1 MASPRYVRDAVP
13 HLTLPASP
21 FGPAPARLHYREQ
34 GRGPAVAI
42 LHGGWGYRV
51 YSFDP
56 QMRVLAAAH
65 RVVAPDRTGYG
76 GSGDLADLPVGFH
89 QLAAQE
95 TMGALDALGIGEAVL
110 WGHSDGAVI
119 AAWAAILH
127 PRRVRGLVLEAF
139 HYLKAK
145 EASAAFFETGA
156 SAPEQLG
163 EQPARAMAE
172 DHGDP
177 RWRAVVGMNS
187 RAWLRIIEQ
196 GHRGER
202 DLYQGRLAEV
212 RAPVLLLHGRRDPRT
227 EPGEI
232 EAARRDLPRAR
243 LALLDA
249 GHSPHS
255 GRAGAEA
262 TRLAAAFAAEA
273 WNGRG

>member
-1 MASPRYVRDAVP
+1 MP
-13 HLTLPASP
+13 HLTLPVSP
-21 FGPAPARLHYREQ
+21 FGPAPSRLHYRER

-42 LHGGWGYRV
+42 LHGGWGYRA
-51 YSFDP
+51 YSFDR
-56 QMRVLAAAH
+56 QMEALATAH

-76 GSGDLADLPVGFH
+76 GSGDLAALPPGFH
-89 QLAAQE
+89 RLAAEE
-95 TMGALDALGIGEAVL
+95 TVAVLDALGVAEAVL

-139 HYLKAK
+139 HYLEAK

-156 SAPEQLG
+156 TAPERFG
-163 EQPARAMAE
+163 EEMARALAE

-187 RAWLRIIEQ
+187 RAWLRIIEE
-196 GHRGER
+196 GRRGER
-202 DLYQGRLAEV
+202 DLYQGRLGEV
-212 RAPVLLLHGRRDPRT
+212 RVPVLLLHGRRDPRS

-232 EAARRDLPRAR
+232 EAARRDLPQAR

-249 GHSPHS
+249 GHSPHGGRS
-255 GRAGAEA
+255 GEEA

-273 WNGRG
+273 WRDRA

>member
-1 MASPRYVRDAVP
+1 MP
-13 HLTLPASP
+13 HLALSASP
-21 FGPAPARLHYREQ
+21 FGPAPARLHYRER
-34 GRGPAVAI
+34 GSGPAVAI

-56 QMRVLAAAH
+56 QMESLSGGH
-65 RVVAPDRTGYG
+65 RVVAPDRSGYG
-76 GSGDLADLPVGFH
+76 GSGDLAELPPGFH
-89 QLAAQE
+89 QRAAQE
-95 TMGALDALGIGEAVL
+95 TVAALDALGIEEAVL
-110 WGHSDGAVI
+110 WGHSDGAVV

-127 PRRVRGLVLEAF
+127 PRRVRGLVLEAL

-145 EASAAFFETGA
+145 EASADFFQTGA
-156 SAPEQLG
+156 TAPERFG
-163 EQPARAMAE
+163 EGLARAMAE
-172 DHGDP
+172 DHGEP

-187 RAWLRIIEQ
+187 RAWLRIIEE
-196 GHRGER
+196 GRRGER

-232 EAARRDLPRAR
+232 EAVRRDLPGAQ

-249 GHSPHS
+249 SHSPHS
-255 GRAGAEA
+255 GRAGEEA

-273 WNGRG
+273 WDGRG

>member
-1 MASPRYVRDAVP
+1 MP
-13 HLTLPASP
+13 HLALSASP
-21 FGPAPARLHYREQ
+21 FGPAPARLHYRER
-34 GRGPAVAI
+34 GSGPAVAI

-56 QMRVLAAAH
+56 QMESLSGAH
-65 RVVAPDRTGYG
+65 RVVAPDRSGYG
-76 GSGDLADLPVGFH
+76 GSGDLAELPPGFH
-89 QLAAQE
+89 QRAAQE
-95 TMGALDALGIGEAVL
+95 TVAALDALGIEEAVL
-110 WGHSDGAVI
+110 WGHSDGAVV

-127 PRRVRGLVLEAF
+127 PRRVRGLVLEAL

-145 EASAAFFETGA
+145 EASADFFQTGA
-156 SAPEQLG
+156 TAPERFG
-163 EQPARAMAE
+163 EGLARAMAE

-187 RAWLRIIEQ
+187 RAWLRIIEE
-196 GHRGER
+196 GRRGER

-232 EAARRDLPRAR
+232 EAVRRDLPRAH

-249 GHSPHS
+249 SHSPHS
-255 GRAGAEA
+255 GRAAAEA
-262 TRLAAAFAAEA
+262 TRLAAAFAAES
-273 WNGRG
+273 WQGGG